1 MDFVVRLPKTTRN
14 FDAILVIVDR
24 LTECVH
30 FIPINIEYSLK
41 RMTQLYIREIVRL
54 HGIPSSIISDR
65 NLRLTSRFW
74 KILYEALGIKLR
86 LSFAYHSQIDGQPE
100 RTVQSLE
107 DHLRDC
113 VLDHLDCQDEVL
125 PLVEFTYNN
134 SYYASISMAP
144 FEALYGISCQ
154 TSLCR
159 YQVDQSQYNGL
170 QKRLK
175 GFKRI

>member
-1 MDFVVRLPKTTRN
+1 
-14 FDAILVIVDR
+14 
-24 LTECVH
+24 
-30 FIPINIEYSLK
+30 
-41 RMTQLYIREIVRL
+41 VRL

-113 VLDHLDCQDEVL
+113 VLDHLDC
-125 PLVEFTYNN
+125 
-134 SYYASISMAP
+134 
-144 FEALYGISCQ
+144 
-154 TSLCR
+154 
-159 YQVDQSQYNGL
+159 
-170 QKRLK
+170 
-175 GFKRI
+175 